1 MSTEI
6 RRSSVP
12 MTGEVLVSHAD
23 ISRTVSRLVAYGQ
36 LRKLASRLYTSD
48 MEADPEAIVRRN
60 LWEIAAGYFPGA
72 LVADRTALEFE
83 PAPDGSVFLV
93 TRGGIDVDLPGVRLR
108 PRRGAGPVPE
118 DRPFMAG
125 LFLSSTARAYLDNL
139 RPSRARGGRCRRTL
153 PRDLL
158 EEELERLM
166 AISGIEAVNRVRDD
180 ARRIAPDIGR
190 GAEAK
195 LLDTIIGAMAGTREA
210 RLTSPVARARA
221 HGMPY
226 DARRVALLERLQAA
240 LLGAEMPARP
250 AAPNDGIGHATLAF
264 YEAYFSNFIEGTE
277 FEVAEAAEIV
287 FEGHIPTHRPED
299 GHDILGVWQV
309 VSDLAGMRHVPGT
322 ADELMNLLRARH
334 ARVLAGR
341 PGRGPGS
348 FKTTPNR
355 VGTNTFVAP
364 DAVAGT
370 LGRGFDLYDAL
381 DTAFARAVF
390 IHFLVTE
397 VHPFADGNGRVARI
411 MMNAELIAANE
422 ERIVIPTVYRPD
434 YVAAQRALSVH
445 GEATPVVRMLDFA
458 QSWTL
463 AINWT
468 TVVETEERLQRTN
481 AFLTEQQAD
490 TAATRLRIPSPEGSI
505 PEAAGGVPHTS
516 PRGGVGSGPP

>member
-1 MSTEI
+1 MK
-6 RRSSVP
+6 R
-12 MTGEVLVSHAD
+12 
-23 ISRTVSRLVAYGQ
+23 IS
-36 LRKLASRLYTSD
+36 
-48 MEADPEAIVRRN
+48 
-60 LWEIAAGYFPGA
+60 
-72 LVADRTALEFE
+72 
-83 PAPDGSVFLV
+83 
-93 TRGGIDVDLPGVRLR
+93 
-108 PRRGAGPVPE
+108 
-118 DRPFMAG
+118 
-125 LFLSSTARAYLDNL
+125 
-139 RPSRARGGRCRRTL
+139 
-153 PRDLL
+153 
-158 EEELERLM
+158 
-166 AISGIEAVNRVRDD
+166 
-180 ARRIAPDIGR
+180 
-190 GAEAK
+190 
-195 LLDTIIGAMAGTREA
+195 
-210 RLTSPVARARA
+210 
-221 HGMPY
+221 
-226 DARRVALLERLQAA
+226 
-240 LLGAEMPARP
+240 
-250 AAPNDGIGHATLAF
+250 
-264 YEAYFSNFIEGTE
+264 SNFIEGTE

-287 FEGHIPTHRPED
+287 FKGHIPTHRPED

-355 VGTNTFVAP
+355 VGTTTFVAP

-381 DTAFARAVF
+381 DTAFARAAF

-434 YVAAQRALSVH
+434 YLAAQRALSVH

-468 TVVETEERLQRTN
+468 TVVETEERLQRK
-481 AFLTEQQAD
+481 Q
-490 TAATRLRIPSPEGSI
+490 RVPYG
-505 PEAAGGVPHTS
+505 AAGRYCRHSITESPARRAVSAQQQGGYRTRARGAAWAVALHDGAGPGVRRQRQFHRQS
-516 PRGGVGSGPP
+516 PRPMRWPANSSHSRSGVRANAACVSAHARGRY